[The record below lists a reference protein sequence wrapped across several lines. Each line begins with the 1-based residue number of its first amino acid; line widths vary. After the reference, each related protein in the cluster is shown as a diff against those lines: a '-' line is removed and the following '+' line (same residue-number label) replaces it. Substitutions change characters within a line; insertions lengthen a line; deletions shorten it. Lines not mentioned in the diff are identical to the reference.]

1 MVQCT
6 KLTKIKSQQVYDI
19 HVHCL
24 MKIEQEYHGN
34 YILCHLLQYILSQY
48 LLQLCLEQSFL
59 SVKEKHRIPESKIF
73 SEKLQIDL
81 FFFTLGLS
89 VQLILKCIIVF

>member
-6 KLTKIKSQQVYDI
+6 KFTKIKSQQVYDI

-24 MKIEQEYHGN
+24 MKIEQENHGN
-34 YILCHLLQYILSQY
+34 LILCHLLQYTRFQY
-48 LLQLCLEQSFL
+48 LLQLCLEQSFF

-73 SEKLQIDL
+73 SEKLTPD
-81 FFFTLGLS
+81 
-89 VQLILKCIIVF
+89 